1 MSISTKEELQFL
13 LHKGLEIEKN
23 FESMAAWKGFVTVAS
38 YYRKIVL
45 VLARES
51 NRHALDLEK
60 MLKTLG
66 FELPTSEFIQEIFN
80 FEGMLDSEI
89 LHKIIRQDEIAA
101 DIYSE
106 LVEKTDPKL
115 VMSLSGSDDT
125 SFFYQTL
132 KRIVEDEKRHVSMV
146 KSLTATIMR
155 IQ

>member
-13 LHKGLEIEKN
+13 LHRGLEIEKK
-23 FESMAAWKGFVTVAS
+23 FESMSAWKGFVTVDS
-38 YYRKIVL
+38 YHRKIVL

-51 NRHALDLEK
+51 NKHGLDLEK

-66 FELPTSEFIQEIFN
+66 LELPTDEFVQEIFN

-89 LHKIIRQDEIAA
+89 LYKIIRQDEIAA

-115 VMSLSGSDDT
+115 VRSLSGNDDT

-132 KRIVEDEKRHVSMV
+132 KRIIEDEKRHVSMI
-146 KSLTATIMR
+146 KSLTGNIIR
-155 IQ
+155 VQ

>member
-13 LHKGLEIEKN
+13 LHRGLEIEKN
-23 FESMAAWKGFVTVAS
+23 FESLSAWKGFVFVES
-38 YYRKIVL
+38 YHRKIVL

-51 NRHALDLEK
+51 NKHALDLEK

-66 FELPTSEFIQEIFN
+66 LELPTSEFVQGIFD

-89 LHKIIRQDEIAA
+89 LHKIVRQDEIAA

-115 VMSLSGSDDT
+115 VRSLSGNEDT
-125 SFFYQTL
+125 SFFYQSL
-132 KRIVEDEKRHVSMV
+132 KRIIEDEKRHVSMV
-146 KSLTATIMR
+146 KSLTGAIVR
-155 IQ
+155 IH